1 MNSHQRR
8 IAKRK
13 SMQDRRK
20 RIDILF
26 EKIVPF
32 YYASVSPVYTITLNI
47 RFPNFTIVDHAMYDY
62 VPDNYCIVQV
72 LSKVADWIEQQDIT
86 LWKPD
91 DSNNHLQRYIISNEL
106 YSLMALRWS

>member
-1 MNSHQRR
+1 MINE
-8 IAKRK
+8 
-13 SMQDRRK
+13 
-20 RIDILF
+20 LVENF
-26 EKIVPF
+26 FTF
-32 YYASVSPVYTITLNI
+32 YHAPISPVTTITLNI
-47 RFPNFTIVDHAMYDY
+47 RFPIFTIVDHAMYDY

-72 LSKVADWIEQQDIT
+72 LPKVADWIEQQDIT